1 MFREAC
7 PEQSRRA
14 QHDSAICEVR
24 SHDDRTLQRLTF
36 NGARGLQR
44 LVPGRAEFG
53 YDG

>member
-44 LVPGRAEFG
+44 PDPGRAGFG